1 MQPHSNPRVV
11 VQTEDINLRYW
22 SLDPN
27 LDFTSGIHEKVRQI
41 YFFFILL
48 FLTLVQN
55 VQFVSPAF
63 WLPLVNHVGHE
74 IVRSALRIFLLQLRG
89 EQVAKLD
96 RLDGKVNDRRVL
108 LHVEGVL
115 GEALYVQDD
124 VGREPGDL
132 ELLEQIVLVR
142 LVLLLG
148 LAVEFRQ
155 DVVQA
160 DLRWRMKVY

>member
-1 MQPHSNPRVV
+1 MKKYDKYNCSF
-11 VQTEDINLRYW
+11 L
-22 SLDPN
+22 
-27 LDFTSGIHEKVRQI
+27 
-41 YFFFILL
+41 LL

-96 RLDGKVNDRRVL
+96 RLDGKVDDRRVL

-115 GEALYVQDD
+115 RESLYVQDD

-160 DLRWRMKVY
+160 NLRWRMKVYEVGPDNRELRLE